1 MTALEPIVEVRDLRF
16 AWAAGQAPVLNIPD
30 LTLRR
35 GETVFL
41 HGRSGSGKSTLLSLL
56 SGVSVPGTGSVEVL
70 GQSLAQMSSAARDAF
85 RADHI
90 GLIFQMFNLLPFL
103 DVRQNVLMGCRFS
116 ALRRS
121 RADAAAGQHGSRG
134 EAERL
139 LDALGLD
146 PRRMGR
152 TPVGRLSAGQQ
163 QRVAAARALIGRPEV
178 LLADE
183 PTSALDSETREDF
196 LRLLFSECRQ
206 SMTTVLFVSHDRS
219 LTGLFD
225 RVLDLQ
231 QVNRVQV
238 A

>member
-1 MTALEPIVEVRDLRF
+1 
-16 AWAAGQAPVLNIPD
+16 
-30 LTLRR
+30 
-35 GETVFL
+35 
-41 HGRSGSGKSTLLSLL
+41 
-56 SGVSVPGTGSVEVL
+56 
-70 GQSLAQMSSAARDAF
+70 MSSSVRDAF

-121 RADAAAGQHGSRG
+121 RADAVAREDSGG

-146 PRRMGR
+146 ARRMGH
-152 TPVGRLSAGQQ
+152 TPVGRLSVGQQ

-178 LLADE
+178 VLADE

-196 LRLLFSECRQ
+196 LRLLFSECRR
-206 SMTTVLFVSHDRS
+206 SMTTLLFVSHDRS

-231 QVNRVQV
+231 QINRVQV